1 MATDHN
7 FKVKNGLDIDG
18 ANATIVQDGNET
30 RITSTGE
37 IRFRP
42 EGSSSNKVRITLN
55 TTHISGKLQ
64 ATGINHS
71 NGVEILDM
79 DHATYTMLK
88 SPEGDIGLH
97 IGDSGDTGNYYSN
110 TTHHVRSRD
119 GTTYFTTT
127 TSSGLNVRTGT
138 IKIDGTTVIDSSRN
152 LTNIGTISSG
162 AITSTGSIT
171 SGNIT
176 SSGQIN
182 ISKTNPVLILN
193 DTIASSNA
201 DQVAYISFQDNGT
214 EEAWIGWGSSGNTNF
229 TINNSIGNIVLNGST
244 TVNAALTA
252 TQLNINS
259 GTTNTCATFDSS
271 DDKAFIIIRDDDT
284 DAYLI
289 TKDGNFSIG
298 NTSSDY
304 NNFKVNLSNGNTV
317 IDGTLTSSGKLTIN
331 TATDEAF
338 TLNSTDD
345 GPVYMSFERGA
356 SRHAYV
362 GFGGS
367 NDTFYIRN
375 EESGGAM
382 VFYSGN
388 SLALTL
394 SSSQDANFEGNVT
407 TIGYL
412 QHYDYL
418 YSRQSLRVLNAA
430 GNGWHDWATRGGGK
444 FDLNVNNIVSSGTI
458 SSSSNITAGNSSNNG
473 YVQANLASGGGT
485 MTLYGYGLE
494 MNRSASYIR
503 PTSDNDKTLYFGD
516 AGTSL
521 DWNAIHFRSGNGL
534 YMTGTQFLT
543 TDRNLVNIGTITTT
557 NTITAAKTL
566 IVDASGST
574 DTRIEVGGGT
584 SQNHYAY
591 IDLVG
596 DTTYSDYGLRVI
608 RNNSGANTTSA
619 LYHRGTGNFIIET
632 QDSASIKL
640 RTDETDALTLDN
652 SQNAFFAGNLYVA
665 NQIIHS
671 GDTDTWISFET
682 DTISLRTGGTDR
694 VVINNSEM
702 TTKDINVGGTGN
714 GTVKVRHI
722 EGKNASD
729 ANLGDLYLNYSS
741 TGNVVIGRSGNL
753 NDLYIYGSLRT
764 GGTARIDNSGN
775 LNNIGTISSS
785 YFNSS
790 SNIHSTGVAGFT
802 VGGGRIGFDQSGTR
816 SWTMGASSGYLS
828 VFSGDGNGDLNLS
841 NNIGLR
847 QNGTLVLD
855 SSRNLS
861 NIGTIDSG
869 VITATN

>member
-182 ISKTNPVLILN
+182 ISKANPVLILN
-193 DTIASSNA
+193 DTTASSNA
-201 DQVAYISFQDNGT
+201 NQVAYISFQDNGT

-304 NNFKVNLSNGNTV
+304 DNFKVNLSNGNTV
-317 IDGTLTSSGKLTIN
+317 
-331 TATDEAF
+331 
-338 TLNSTDD
+338 
-345 GPVYMSFERGA
+345 
-356 SRHAYV
+356 
-362 GFGGS
+362 
-367 NDTFYIRN
+367 
-375 EESGGAM
+375 
-382 VFYSGN
+382 
-388 SLALTL
+388 
-394 SSSQDANFEGNVT
+394 
-407 TIGYL
+407 
-412 QHYDYL
+412 
-418 YSRQSLRVLNAA
+418 
-430 GNGWHDWATRGGGK
+430 
-444 FDLNVNNIVSSGTI
+444 
-458 SSSSNITAGNSSNNG
+458 
-473 YVQANLASGGGT
+473 
-485 MTLYGYGLE
+485 
-494 MNRSASYIR
+494 
-503 PTSDNDKTLYFGD
+503 
-516 AGTSL
+516 
-521 DWNAIHFRSGNGL
+521 
-534 YMTGTQFLT
+534 
-543 TDRNLVNIGTITTT
+543 
-557 NTITAAKTL
+557 
-566 IVDASGST
+566 
-574 DTRIEVGGGT
+574 
-584 SQNHYAY
+584 
-591 IDLVG
+591 
-596 DTTYSDYGLRVI
+596 
-608 RNNSGANTTSA
+608 
-619 LYHRGTGNFIIET
+619 
-632 QDSASIKL
+632 
-640 RTDETDALTLDN
+640 
-652 SQNAFFAGNLYVA
+652 
-665 NQIIHS
+665 
-671 GDTDTWISFET
+671 
-682 DTISLRTGGTDR
+682 
-694 VVINNSEM
+694 
-702 TTKDINVGGTGN
+702 
-714 GTVKVRHI
+714 
-722 EGKNASD
+722 
-729 ANLGDLYLNYSS
+729 
-741 TGNVVIGRSGNL
+741 
-753 NDLYIYGSLRT
+753 
-764 GGTARIDNSGN
+764 
-775 LNNIGTISSS
+775 
-785 YFNSS
+785 
-790 SNIHSTGVAGFT
+790 
-802 VGGGRIGFDQSGTR
+802 
-816 SWTMGASSGYLS
+816 
-828 VFSGDGNGDLNLS
+828 
-841 NNIGLR
+841 
-847 QNGTLVLD
+847 
-855 SSRNLS
+855 
-861 NIGTIDSG
+861 
-869 VITATN
+869 